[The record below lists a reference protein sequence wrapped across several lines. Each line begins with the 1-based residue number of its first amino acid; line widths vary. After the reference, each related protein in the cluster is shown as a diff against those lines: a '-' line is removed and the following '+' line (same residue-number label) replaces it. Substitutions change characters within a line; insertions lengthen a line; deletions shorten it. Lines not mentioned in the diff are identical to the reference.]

1 MKENQPTT
9 DIREI
14 RILPWNQ
21 CFYGE
26 FVYKMISLPTYDLNQ
41 SNVLGIDPGI
51 NNWLTCVSNVG
62 TSIIIDT
69 KHLKSMNQYYNKRV
83 STLEIFNK
91 SNYLKDAKKFYV
103 DYDT

>member
-1 MKENQPTT
+1 M
-9 DIREI
+9 
-14 RILPWNQ
+14 
-21 CFYGE
+21 
-26 FVYKMISLPTYDLNQ
+26 
-41 SNVLGIDPGI
+41 LGIDPGI

-62 TSIIIDT
+62 TSFIIDD

-91 SNYLKDAKKFYV
+91 SNYLKDAKKVYV